1 MSGIIP
7 TTTKKVRPKVAGHE
21 TRRQRPKSN
30 KPILFDKANDQ
41 HSKTIID
48 WFKTHTEIIENLETY
63 KDAKTGL
70 YDKTELRRKSL
81 KLDNSLKMRIAKD
94 TNIALP
100 LNVQTL
106 NYLFNLYD
114 PDKVFMIPIKGKNRD
129 YNSHIG
135 YYFINNEKGL
145 QGWVLKKPL
154 VAKSKT
160 NVTTSSSEIGSSSSS
175 DLSSLDPSSS
185 SSSSETLT
193 SKPAP
198 GPKPSPTPKPA
209 PGPPQGPAPPGKI
222 NLYDPER
229 AEHAEYTKSQTHP
242 HPHTPQ
248 FLYPSLNNPHFAQ
261 EIAHK
266 KEFTDTRYDGKIHN
280 IEEYADILCNTK
292 FELAPHQLFVK
303 NFLSNDTPYNSLLL
317 FHGLG
322 TGKTCSAIGIAEESR
337 IFMKQ
342 IGLTKSIFVVA
353 TPNVQQNF
361 RIQLFD
367 PRKLQSENGV
377 WNINACVGNS
387 LLKEINPMNMRGLTK
402 EKAIALIQ
410 AIINQYYVFM
420 GYVEFA
426 NYIQARI
433 RISAD
438 VSETE
443 REKKE
448 RTLIQQFFN
457 NRLVIIDEVHNIRLT
472 DDNKNKRTTNLLMK
486 VAKYSQNMKLV
497 VLSATPMYNSYTEII
512 WLLNLLNTNDK
523 RATIQIDQ
531 VFDADGEFR
540 ENTGIKKGKKRAAAA
555 TSTENGRDLLI
566 RKLIGYVSYV
576 RGENPYNFPY
586 RIYPLDFDKTR
597 AIQTVASP
605 PIRQLNGNPIPKE
618 YQKRKLPLYTNV
630 VKQDSYQYRV
640 YDKLIH
646 GKKMGNIENMDSFG
660 YTMLQAPIEAL
671 NIVYPDEDFMGTS
684 EMTADAA
691 AIDALLPTMIGK
703 AGLDRITTSTVLKN
717 PFIRTNF
724 AYKPEILKKYGRVFQ
739 PGNIENYS
747 AKISSICQTV
757 LSSDGIILIYSQ
769 YIDGGVVPIALALEE
784 MGFAKY
790 GSPTEGGAASKSLF
804 KTPPTEP
811 LDALARIP
819 RSRMKPGHIFYP
831 AKYVMI
837 TGDITYSPNNAEDI
851 KAITNTSNKDGREIK
866 VVLISKAGSE
876 GLDFKW
882 IRQVHVL
889 EPWYN
894 MNRIEQIIGRGVR
907 NMSHCGIPFIER
919 NVEIYLHCTVFEEGE
934 ADQGSSG
941 SQTGSSSSRS
951 ASRSK
956 SNNPVGQTEAVDLYV
971 YRLAEKKAMQ
981 IGKITRL
988 LKQTAIDCLLNI
1000 EQTNFTEEK
1009 LFEELNNQNIRLR
1022 LSSQTE
1028 LLPFK
1033 IGDKRESYTDVCDYM
1048 DTCDFVCLPDARE
1061 KASRQ
1066 PNYMTYNEK
1075 FVNTTKEQIIDRIR
1089 QLFKERAFYSE
1100 KALIQQI
1107 NVVKKYPLEQ
1117 IYHTLTYLIGNQNE
1131 YLTDKYDRRGY
1142 LIEKAGLSMD
1152 GKTETQYYAFQPIEI
1167 TDLEASVYER
1177 TMPVDYKR
1185 RYLNLELNPNP
1196 EVRPIERQISEVT
1209 RRDTAA
1215 EVGESVGFDPNRVSE
1230 TADVIQDNSV
1240 FANEIYEDMVRCIQT
1255 ANAPNPSKE
1264 MKMDWFYNLK
1274 FGDEKPGAGAQ
1285 KREKKSLKTL
1295 LMNIHGISPEEIDF
1309 YAIRHYMDTLT
1320 IDKKQVLLS
1329 EYLQPTV
1336 VSDAASARSIPNQ
1349 INNYFHERLLVIP
1362 SMTAILFA
1370 NENSYVIL
1378 KQSKTNPREWSKIS
1392 PEDKFKLIAPLKK
1405 LTIPLKNVNHFVGF
1419 MHPFKGSGVVFKVKD
1434 TTQKNNK
1441 NNKGVKCDIM
1451 SKPRIIEKINH
1462 ILGEDLYQSRGVQL
1476 ENIDKIQLCIILEI
1490 LMRHLTRTDPPNV
1503 RFYDAESAILN
1514 TVVDM

>member
-1 MSGIIP
+1 MSDNI
-7 TTTKKVRPKVAGHE
+7 TKKVRPKVVGHE
-21 TRRQRPKSN
+21 TRRQRPKPN

-41 HSKTIID
+41 HSQILID
-48 WFKTHTEIIENLETY
+48 WFKTHTEIIENLESY
-63 KDAKTGL
+63 KDVKTGV

-81 KLDNSLKMRIAKD
+81 KLDNPLKMRIAKD

-100 LNVQTL
+100 LNIQTL

-145 QGWVLKKPL
+145 QGWVLKKTL
-154 VAKSKT
+154 VSKSKT
-160 NVTTSSSEIGSSSSS
+160 NDLSLSSEIGSSSSS
-175 DLSSLDPSSS
+175 SSDLSSSDSLP
-185 SSSSETLT
+185 
-193 SKPAP
+193 KPAP
-198 GPKPSPTPKPA
+198 KPTPKPA
-209 PGPPQGPAPPGKI
+209 PKPTPKPTPKPASDTPQGPASPGKI
-222 NLYDPER
+222 NLYDTER
-229 AEHAEYTKSQTHP
+229 AEHEEYTKS
-242 HPHTPQ
+242 HTPQ

-261 EIAHK
+261 EIANK

-303 NFLSNDTPYNSLLL
+303 NFLSNETPYNSLLL

-448 RTLIQQFFN
+448 RALIQQFFN

-523 RATIQIDQ
+523 RDTIQIDQ

-540 ENTGIKKGKKRAAAA
+540 ENIGTKKGRKGA
-555 TSTENGRDLLI
+555 TSTENGRDLLM

-597 AIQTVASP
+597 AILTVASP
-605 PIRQLNGNPIPKE
+605 PIRQLNGNPIPQE
-618 YQKRKLPLYTNV
+618 HQKRKLPLYTNV
-630 VKQDSYQYRV
+630 VKSDSYQYRV

-646 GKKMGNIENMDSFG
+646 GKKMGNIQNMDSFG

-671 NIVYPDEDFMGTS
+671 NIVYPDEDFMGAS
-684 EMTADAA
+684 ETA

-724 AYKPEILKKYGRVFQ
+724 AYKPEILKKYGRIFQ
-739 PGNIENYS
+739 RENIKNYS

-790 GSPTEGGAASKSLF
+790 GSPTEGGQPAKSLF

-919 NVEIYLHCTVFEEGE
+919 NVEIYLHCTIFEEGGR
-934 ADQGSSG
+934 GSSG
-941 SQTGSSSSRS
+941 GQTGSSRSSS
-951 ASRSK
+951 VSQT
-956 SNNPVGQTEAVDLYV
+956 NNPVGQTEAVDLYV

-1048 DTCDFVCLPDARE
+1048 DNCNFVCLPDARE
-1061 KASRQ
+1061 KTSQQ

-1075 FVNTTKEQIIDRIR
+1075 YVNTTKEQIIDRIR

-1100 KALIQQI
+1100 KALIQHI
-1107 NVVKKYPLEQ
+1107 NIVKKYPLEQ

-1131 YLTDKYDRRGY
+1131 YLTDKYDRQGY
-1142 LIEKAGLSMD
+1142 LIEKAGLATD
-1152 GKTETQYYAFQPIEI
+1152 GKTENQYYAFQPIEI
-1167 TDLEASVYER
+1167 TDLDASVYER

-1185 RYLNLELNPNP
+1185 RSLNLELNPNP
-1196 EVRPIERQISEVT
+1196 EIRPIERQISEFT
-1209 RRDTAA
+1209 RRDQTGDFGDATGAAA
-1215 EVGESVGFDPNRVSE
+1215 EAGFDPNVVSE
-1230 TADVIQDNSV
+1230 TANVIQDNSV
-1240 FANEIYEDMVRCIQT
+1240 FANEIYEDMIRCIHS
-1255 ANAPNPSKE
+1255 ANTEKPSKE
-1264 MKMDWFYNLK
+1264 MKVDWFYNLK

-1295 LMNIHGISPEEIDF
+1295 LTNIHGITAEEIDF
-1309 YAIRHYMDTLT
+1309 YAMRHYMDTLT
-1320 IDKKQVLLS
+1320 IDKKLVLLS

-1336 VSDAASARSIPNQ
+1336 VSDAVSATSIPNQ

-1362 SMTAILFA
+1362 SMTAIFFA

-1392 PEDKFKLIAPLKK
+1392 PEDNFKLIVPLKK
-1405 LTIPLKNVNHFVGF
+1405 LTVPVKNVNRFVGF

-1514 TVVDM
+1514 GVVDI